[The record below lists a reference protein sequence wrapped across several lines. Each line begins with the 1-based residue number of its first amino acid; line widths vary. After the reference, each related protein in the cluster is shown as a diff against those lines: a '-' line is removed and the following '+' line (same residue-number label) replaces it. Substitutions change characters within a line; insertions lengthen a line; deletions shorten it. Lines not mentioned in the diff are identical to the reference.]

1 MVVEEMEWKKK
12 KYLQYQHT
20 GTEGI
25 GMFSLEDNLRS
36 NSFRKKYR
44 IANNGISSC
53 SKRAENEKRGI
64 G

>member
-1 MVVEEMEWKKK
+1 MEEKKIPSVSACRM
-12 KYLQYQHT
+12 
-20 GTEGI
+20 EGI

-36 NSFRKKYR
+36 NSFRKKYW